1 MAVTT
6 RFPATDVGGGLAPW
20 ARQLARYP
28 GPRIIVAA
36 LVVVTAARVAL
47 WRWHWWDLL
56 IVGAFVAAQ
65 PFTEWL
71 IHVFILHFKPRT
83 LAGRT
88 IDPFI
93 SRKHRAHHLD
103 PRDVPLVFIP
113 LPTLVGM
120 LIGGGLVLGL
130 AFRSA
135 ERSLTA
141 GVIALCLVLAYEWT
155 HFLIHS
161 PYRPRSAAYR
171 YVWRAHRLHHFK
183 NENYWFGVT
192 VHLADHVLRTFPDK
206 AAVPTSPTCRDLGVA
221 PAS

>member
-1 MAVTT
+1 MTVTT
-6 RFPATDVGGGLAPW
+6 RFPAAGVGGGLAPW
-20 ARQLARYP
+20 ARAFARYP
-28 GPRIIVAA
+28 GPWILAGALLIV
-36 LVVVTAARVAL
+36 TTARVAL
-47 WRWHWWDLL
+47 WRWHWWDVL
-56 IVGAFVAAQ
+56 IVAGFIAAQ

-83 LAGRT
+83 VAGRK
-88 IDPFI
+88 IDPYI
-93 SRKHRAHHLD
+93 SRKHRLHHLD
-103 PRDVPLVFIP
+103 PRDVPLIFIP
-113 LPTLVGM
+113 LPTLFGM

-135 ERSLTA
+135 EGALTA
-141 GVIALCLVLAYEWT
+141 GVIALLLTLVYEWT

-161 PYRPRSAAYR
+161 PYRPRSALYR

-206 AAVPTSPTCRDLGVA
+206 LSVPTSPTCRNIA
-221 PAS
+221 A